1 MMLLRI
7 VRMEFQEEKV
17 LDFQKLFKNIKG
29 KLSDFKGCQSIH
41 LYRDQDQFN
50 VFYTH
55 SHWLSVDHLNKYRA
69 SIFFK
74 TTWAE
79 VKVLF
84 ADKPRAYSLIEKY

>member
-17 LDFQKLFKNIKG
+17 LDFQKLLKNIKG

-55 SHWLSVDHLNKYRA
+55 SHWLSVDHLNKYKA
-69 SIFFK
+69 SFFLK
-74 TTWAE
+74 R
-79 VKVLF
+79 LR
-84 ADKPRAYSLIEKY
+84 PR